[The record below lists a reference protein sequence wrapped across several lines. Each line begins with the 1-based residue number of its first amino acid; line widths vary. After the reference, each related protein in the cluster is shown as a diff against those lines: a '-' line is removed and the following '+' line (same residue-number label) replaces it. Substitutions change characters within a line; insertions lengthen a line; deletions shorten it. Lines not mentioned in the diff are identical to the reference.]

1 LQLKNKSLNHHKIQF
16 KKSHWTLHLDHH
28 WASDMFYTCKKITEL
43 LYSAFVLLNCVL
55 CMLVASLGHQLM
67 EVVALTTGATRA
79 HIHVPI
85 RDHHV
90 CLHSTVNQDFC
101 YILVCV

>member
-1 LQLKNKSLNHHKIQF
+1 
-16 KKSHWTLHLDHH
+16 
-28 WASDMFYTCKKITEL
+28 MFYTCKKITEL